1 MEAPSAEGQ
10 EAWVG
15 VSDLAVIHHVTSG
28 KSLPL
33 SGPQCPFCQAGATI
47 TTSHDVEV
55 NKENEY
61 IL

>member
-28 KSLPL
+28 ESLPL
-33 SGPQCPFCQAGATI
+33 SGPQFPYLSGRGNNNYFA
-47 TTSHDVEV
+47 
-55 NKENEY
+55 
-61 IL
+61 

>member
-1 MEAPSAEGQ
+1 MEAASAEGQ

-33 SGPQCPFCQAGATI
+33 SGPVSVLSGRGNNNYF
-47 TTSHDVEV
+47 V
-55 NKENEY
+55 
-61 IL
+61 